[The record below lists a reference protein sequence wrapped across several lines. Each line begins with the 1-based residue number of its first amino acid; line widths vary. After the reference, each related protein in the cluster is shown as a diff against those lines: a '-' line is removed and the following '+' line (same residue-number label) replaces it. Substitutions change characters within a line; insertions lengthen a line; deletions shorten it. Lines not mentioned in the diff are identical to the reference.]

1 MPDRVE
7 EQKKWDSAAQRPKIL
22 GFRGSKGDL
31 GALGSVK
38 ERGRAI
44 FFARLRRGPLLS
56 KSVVFMYC
64 NPKIEVSIFGIFI
77 SVGGGWGGGWSGYK
91 KNGTF

>member
-1 MPDRVE
+1 MWVGRGVWVQKKWVPDRVE

-38 ERGRAI
+38 ERGKDDFFRAPS
-44 FFARLRRGPLLS
+44 ARASTQQERCFYVL
-56 KSVVFMYC
+56 
-64 NPKIEVSIFGIFI
+64 
-77 SVGGGWGGGWSGYK
+77 
-91 KNGTF
+91 